1 MDKKTVAERLK
12 ISTRQVE
19 AYASQGRLGEVRYVR
34 GRTGKQADYEDEA
47 VERLRVE
54 LEEPDQSLMHRTDAR
69 GASGLIAPAD
79 RERFIKALELLASR
93 EETRARVFAPSI
105 VDLSKKPLLKL
116 DESARLTGLSKQI
129 LREAIEAKKLKA
141 KIIGRAWRVKR
152 ADLDAYI
159 KKL

>member
-19 AYASQGRLGEVRYVR
+19 AYASQGRLGEVKYIR
-34 GRTGKQADYEDEA
+34 GRTGKRAEYEDEA

-54 LEEPDQSLMHRTDAR
+54 LESPDHALMHRVEPSAALIT
-69 GASGLIAPAD
+69 SGD
-79 RERFIKALELLASR
+79 RERFMKALEAIAASR

-105 VDLSKKPLLKL
+105 VDLSTKLLLKL
-116 DESARLTGLSKQI
+116 DETARLTGLSKQI